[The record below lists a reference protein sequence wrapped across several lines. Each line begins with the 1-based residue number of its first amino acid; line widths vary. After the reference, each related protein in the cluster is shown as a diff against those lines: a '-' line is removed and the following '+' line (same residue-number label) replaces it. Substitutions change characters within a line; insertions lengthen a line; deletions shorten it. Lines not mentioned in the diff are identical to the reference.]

1 MAKRLFCEISPLT
14 YKISVN
20 MNIFKRKIKWM
31 ANSNS
36 YASTHFDEKLPYM
49 LYQSKSIIRRKLG
62 NVDMSLQ
69 ENKAVNL
76 GIAAP
81 KLNGILIKPNQVFSF
96 WKLVGNCVASKGYLE
111 GLVIKNSDVG
121 VGIGGG
127 MCQLTNLIHW
137 LILHSPL
144 TVLEHHHH
152 NQFDLFPDFGRTVPF
167 GTGTS
172 IMFNYL
178 DYQFVNN
185 TAYTFQLII
194 YTTDEHLGGELRCDS
209 PNGQSYHIVER
220 NAYFSQVE
228 DTYFRYNEVY
238 QITIDK
244 TTGDTVDEKLINQN
258 RSKVLY
264 DASLIPADLILSNN
278 SIC

>member
-20 MNIFKRKIKWM
+20 MNRLRRKMKWV
-31 ANSNS
+31 ANRKS
-36 YASTHFDEKLPYM
+36 YAVKRVDEKLPCVH
-49 LYQSKSIIRRKLG
+49 YQSKSLIRRKLG
-62 NVDMSLQ
+62 NVDMRLQ
-69 ENKAVNL
+69 DNKAVNL

-81 KLNGILIKPNQVFSF
+81 KINGILIKPNQVFSF
-96 WKLVGNCVASKGYLE
+96 WKLVGNCTVSKGYLE
-111 GLVIKNSDVG
+111 GLAIKNSDVG

-127 MCQLTNLIHW
+127 MCQLTNMIHW

-172 IMFNYL
+172 IMYNYM
-178 DYQFVNN
+178 DYQFANN
-185 TAYTFQLII
+185 TAHTFQLII
-194 YTTDEHLGGELRCDS
+194 YTTEEHLCGELRCDA
-209 PNGQSYHIVER
+209 PIGQAYHVEER

-228 DTYFRYNEVY
+228 DTFFRHNEVY
-238 QITIDK
+238 KITIDK
-244 TTGDTVDEKLINQN
+244 TTGDKVDEKLINQN
-258 RSKVLY
+258 KSKVLY
-264 DASLIPADLILSNN
+264 DARFIPVELVQ
-278 SIC
+278 